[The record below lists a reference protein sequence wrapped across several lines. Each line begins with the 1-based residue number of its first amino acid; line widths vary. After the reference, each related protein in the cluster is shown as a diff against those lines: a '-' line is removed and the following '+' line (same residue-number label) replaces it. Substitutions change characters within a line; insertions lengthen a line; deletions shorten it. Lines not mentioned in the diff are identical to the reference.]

1 MARYAAAAGLTAA
14 LAFVAAGWL
23 LGDRVSPAA
32 LRGLALGGALATAGA
47 IAGMALVA
55 WSFGKSE
62 RVFLSAL
69 VAGMLGRLFVYGA
82 VLVYV
87 ALRTALDPIAT
98 ATGLLGIYLLLL
110 VLEVRF
116 AVRGLKGRGTQGRG
130 TEGRGTPA

>member
-14 LAFVAAGWL
+14 LAWVAARL
-23 LGDRVSPAA
+23 ILGGRMAPAA
-32 LRGLALGGALATAGA
+32 LRGLALGGALATVGA

-55 WSFGKSE
+55 WSFGRSE

-87 ALRTALDPIAT
+87 ALRTSLDPTAT
-98 ATGLLGIYLLLL
+98 AAGLLGVYLLLL

-116 AVRGLKGRGTQGRG
+116 AVRGLKGQGTDGQG
-130 TEGRGTPA
+130 T